1 MKIEQYY
8 KLLEDQYKLNDV
20 KLICD
25 DIKINEEDAHLF
37 ALEQMLLNPYLNSKS
52 PIPCSKQDF
61 LNYCKQRVLQV
72 DNIQLK
78 LKYHKDLLIFNCVDK
93 TLLNDYVISLKEALL
108 EVENKKLYSYSEAKY
123 AFKAL
128 LEVLLK
134 YKLDVA
140 TYKNKLLADIRS
152 KNVDLHNKIWK
163 INIAVEVKFLKSN
176 DLKGIPQIL
185 LEQVDNLSNNKQAI
199 GYLQSIIGISKRA
212 GEHDVEKLAFEQLS
226 DRYFQLLIPLDDD
239 NIMASHMN
247 AHTLLEIISC
257 YQKAQVI
264 DKKNRALQLYD
275 EMKSHHKFVQIPIHM
290 KQEYVVDLCNK
301 IKWTVDNVIMNKSSL
316 YVYAILV
323 GDLLQFPCLSLLSEF
338 ADKSIAKN
346 FCYREMIMVRSD
358 GFNNVRKIDTKV
370 CLIHRNFDL
379 FYKQVGFNYII
390 QLIDKAMKN
399 DLFDFEILKENLE
412 SDGFMHTYQINKGG
426 LTFETSFFEKVGAGL
441 EMFLLCHKDFMQQKI
456 VDWRFCVDFLTTK
469 FEGLIRNVIAL
480 LGKTVTNV
488 NTKNGTI
495 SSSVMLLD
503 QLLAQKVL
511 LEVFDEDDIL
521 LFKQTFTNDGY
532 NIRNDVAHG
541 LLLPQEY
548 TATKAM
554 LVFLSILRF
563 AKVTRKIFIERSLG

>member
-1 MKIEQYY
+1 MKIELYY

-25 DIKINEEDAHLF
+25 DIKINEGDAHLF

-123 AFKAL
+123 AFKTL

-134 YKLDVA
+134 YRLDVA

-152 KNVDLHNKIWK
+152 KNVDLHNKVWK

-176 DLKGIPQIL
+176 DLKGIPQL
-185 LEQVDNLSNNKQAI
+185 LLDQVDDLYNDKQAV
-199 GYLQSIIGISKRA
+199 GYLQSIISISKRA
-212 GEHDVEKLAFEQLS
+212 SDHDVEKLAYEQLG
-226 DRYFQLLIPLDDD
+226 DRYYQLLIPLDDD
-239 NIMASHMN
+239 NIIVSHMN
-247 AHTLLEIISC
+247 AHTLLEIICC
-257 YQKAQVI
+257 YQKAKVL

-275 EMKSHHKFVQIPIHM
+275 EMKSHHKFIQIPMKI
-290 KQEYVVDLCNK
+290 KQEHVDDLYNK
-301 IKWTVDNVIMNKSSL
+301 TKSVVDNVIMNNSSL
-316 YVYAILV
+316 YVYEILV
-323 GDLLQFPCLSLLSEF
+323 GDLLQFPSFSLLSEF
-338 ADKSIAKN
+338 ADKSIANN
-346 FCYREMIMVRSD
+346 FCYREMIIERND
-358 GFNNVRKIDTKV
+358 GFNNVRKIDNKV
-370 CLIHRNFDL
+370 YLIHRNFDL
-379 FYKQVGFNYII
+379 YYKQVGFNYIM
-390 QLIDKAMKN
+390 QLIDKAMN
-399 DLFDFEILKENLE
+399 NNLFDFEILKENLK

-426 LTFETSFFEKVGAGL
+426 LTFETSFFEKVGVGL
-441 EMFLLCHKDFMQQKI
+441 ETFLLCHKDFMQHKI

-469 FEGLIRNVIAL
+469 FEGLIRDVIVL

-495 SSSVMLLD
+495 SSSVMLLE

-511 LEVFDEDDIL
+511 LEVFDEDDVL

-548 TATKAM
+548 TATQAL

-563 AKVTRKIFIERSLG
+563 AKVTRKIFIERSL